1 MKNLKGRKSFNLMIS
16 NLFKL
21 LQLSLSEGN
30 ADALCNGFPRLSA
43 EEWERIYNEADRQ
56 TLLGLAFD
64 GVMKLPQEL
73 RPPMELMFQWAS
85 EAESFSGLNKI
96 LNVEAAKLTE
106 FFKGHGRS
114 CAVLKGQAN
123 ARLYPNPL
131 CRQPGDI
138 DIWVSGGKKSV
149 VGLLR
154 ETGMQESLKASP
166 HHTHMKNDRGIDVE
180 VHFRTSSG
188 NYNPFTTRRLL
199 KYLDRE
205 ILNSVE
211 VPEGF
216 CAHSTKFAL
225 AMQLSHIYRHFIR
238 SGVGLRQVV
247 DYYVLLRHSSESD
260 RRELMANLDRFGLR
274 KIAGALMWLLRES
287 FGLDDGFMLCK
298 PDEFRGR
305 WLLREI
311 LKGGNF
317 GRHTDGGRLKWL
329 YWWFGKRKKSLS
341 YWRFDL
347 AETFWAEVNYWK
359 IFVGNTST
367 RIRLRKISLRDV
379 KF

>member
-1 MKNLKGRKSFNLMIS
+1 MDFSRYDNF
-16 NLFKL
+16 FL
-21 LQLSLSEGN
+21 LLRI
-30 ADALCNGFPRLSA
+30 ALGCPGASAGVFPQLSA

-96 LNVEAAKLTE
+96 LNEEAARLTS
-106 FFKGHGRS
+106 FFRGHGRS
-114 CAVLKGQAN
+114 CAILKGQAN

-154 ETGMQESLKASP
+154 ETDLLNQVTKP
-166 HHTHMKNDRGIDVE
+166 THHTHMKNDRGIDVE

-188 NYNPFTTRRLL
+188 NYNPFAKRWLL

-216 CAHSTKFAL
+216 RAHSIKFAL
-225 AMQLSHIYRHFIR
+225 AMQLSHIYRHFFS
-238 SGVGLRQVV
+238 SGVGFRQIV

-260 RRELMANLDRFGLR
+260 RHELKANLSRFGLR
-274 KIAGALMWLLRES
+274 KIAGALMWLLREV
-287 FGLDDGFMLCK
+287 FCLDENLMLCK
-298 PDEFRGR
+298 SDEFRGR

-311 LKGGNF
+311 LQGGNF
-317 GRHTDGGRLKWL
+317 GRHVGGGRLKWL

-347 AETFWAEVNYWK
+347 AETFWAEVDYLENVVK
-359 IFVGNTST
+359 RTSV
-367 RIRLRKISLRDV
+367 RIRLRKLSLRDV

>member
-1 MKNLKGRKSFNLMIS
+1 MGIVLPVDFSRYDNF
-16 NLFKL
+16 FFL
-21 LQLSLSEGN
+21 LRV
-30 ADALCNGFPRLSA
+30 ALGCPGASAGAFPQLSA

-96 LNVEAAKLTE
+96 LNEEAAKLTE
-106 FFKGHGRS
+106 FFRGHGRS

-188 NYNPFTTRRLL
+188 NFNPFTTRRLL

-216 CAHSTKFAL
+216 CAHSMKFAL
-225 AMQLSHIYRHFIR
+225 AMQLSHIYRHCIGG
-238 SGVGLRQVV
+238 GVGLRQVV
-247 DYYVLLRHSSESD
+247 DYYVLLRHSSEGD
-260 RRELMANLDRFGLR
+260 RSELMANLDCFGLR
-274 KIAGALMWLLRES
+274 KIAGALMWLLREA
-287 FGLDDGFMLCK
+287 FGLDENLMLCK

-329 YWWFGKRKKSLS
+329 YWWFGRRKKSLS

-347 AETFWAEVNYWK
+347 AETFWAEVDYLENVVK
-359 IFVGNTST
+359 RTSV
-367 RIRLRKISLRDV
+367 RIRLRKLSLRDV

>member
-1 MKNLKGRKSFNLMIS
+1 MSECYGFFPYDIFFR
-16 NLFKL
+16 L
-21 LQLSLSEGN
+21 LRI
-30 ADALCNGFPRLSA
+30 ALGCPEASAGAFPQLSA

-73 RPPMELMFQWAS
+73 RPPMEQMFQWAS

-96 LNVEAAKLTE
+96 LNEEAAKLTE

-188 NYNPFTTRRLL
+188 NFNPFTTRRLL
-199 KYLDRE
+199 KYLDSE

-260 RRELMANLDRFGLR
+260 RSELMANLDRFGLR

-287 FGLDDGFMLCK
+287 LGLDGSLMLCK

-317 GRHTDGGRLKWL
+317 GRHVGGDRLKLL
-329 YWWFGKRKKSLS
+329 YWWFGRRKKSLS

-347 AETFWAEVNYWK
+347 AETFWAEVDYLENVVK
-359 IFVGNTST
+359 RTSV
-367 RIRLRKISLRDV
+367 RIRLRKLSLRDV

>member
-1 MKNLKGRKSFNLMIS
+1 MDFSRYDNF
-16 NLFKL
+16 FFL
-21 LQLSLSEGN
+21 LRI
-30 ADALCNGFPRLSA
+30 ALGCPGASAGVFPRLSA
-43 EEWERIYNEADRQ
+43 EEWKRIYDEADRQ

-96 LNVEAAKLTE
+96 LNEEAARLTE

-154 ETGMQESLKASP
+154 ETGMQESLKDSP
-166 HHTHMKNDRGIDVE
+166 HHTHMKNDRAIDVE

-188 NYNPFTTRRLL
+188 NYNPFATRQLL
-199 KYLDRE
+199 KYLDWE

-216 CAHSTKFAL
+216 CAHSMKFAL
-225 AMQLSHIYRHFIR
+225 AMQLSHIYRHFIGG
-238 SGVGLRQVV
+238 GVGLRQIV

-260 RRELMANLDRFGLR
+260 RHELKANLNSFGLR

-287 FGLDDGFMLCK
+287 FGLDESLMLCK

-311 LKGGNF
+311 LQGGNF
-317 GRHTDGGRLKWL
+317 GRHVGGGRLKWL
-329 YWWFGKRKKSLS
+329 YWWLGKRKKSLS

-347 AETFWAEVNYWK
+347 AETFWAEVDYWK
-359 IFVGNTST
+359 VFVENTST

>member
-1 MKNLKGRKSFNLMIS
+1 MDFSRYDNF
-16 NLFKL
+16 FL
-21 LQLSLSEGN
+21 LLRI
-30 ADALCNGFPRLSA
+30 ALGCPGASVGAFPRLSA
-43 EEWERIYNEADRQ
+43 DEWERIYNEADRQ

-96 LNVEAAKLTE
+96 LNEEAARLTE
-106 FFKGHGRS
+106 FFRGHGRS

-154 ETGMQESLKASP
+154 ETEMQESLKASP

-180 VHFRTSSG
+180 MHFRTSSG

-199 KYLDRE
+199 KYLDKE

-216 CAHSTKFAL
+216 CAHSIKFAL
-225 AMQLSHIYRHFIR
+225 AMQLSHIYRHFIGG
-238 SGVGLRQVV
+238 GVGFRQIV

-260 RRELMANLDRFGLR
+260 RSELMANLNRFGLR

-287 FGLDDGFMLCK
+287 IGLDESLMLCK

-317 GRHTDGGRLKWL
+317 GRHVGGGRLKWL

>member
-1 MKNLKGRKSFNLMIS
+1 MDFSRYDNF
-16 NLFKL
+16 FL
-21 LQLSLSEGN
+21 LLRI
-30 ADALCNGFPRLSA
+30 ALGCPGASAGAFPRLSA
-43 EEWERIYNEADRQ
+43 EEWKRIYDEADRQ

-85 EAESFSGLNKI
+85 EAESFNGLNKI
-96 LNVEAAKLTE
+96 LNQEAAKLTE
-106 FFKGHGRS
+106 FFKGHGRG

-154 ETGMQESLKASP
+154 ETGMQESQKASP

-216 CAHSTKFAL
+216 CAHSMKFAL
-225 AMQLSHIYRHFIR
+225 AMQLSHIYRHFIGG
-238 SGVGLRQVV
+238 GVGLRQIV

-260 RRELMANLDRFGLR
+260 RHELKANLNSFGLR

-287 FGLDDGFMLCK
+287 FGLDESLMLCK

-311 LKGGNF
+311 LQGGNF
-317 GRHTDGGRLKWL
+317 GRHVGGGRLKWL
-329 YWWFGKRKKSLS
+329 YWWLGKRKKSLS

-347 AETFWAEVNYWK
+347 AETFWAEVDYWK
-359 IFVGNTST
+359 VFVENTST

>member
-1 MKNLKGRKSFNLMIS
+1 MDFSRYDNF
-16 NLFKL
+16 FL
-21 LQLSLSEGN
+21 LLRIALGCPGASAGAFPQLS
-30 ADALCNGFPRLSA
+30 AD
-43 EEWERIYNEADRQ
+43 EWERIYNEADRQ

-64 GVMKLPQEL
+64 GVMMLPQEL

-96 LNVEAAKLTE
+96 LNEEAAKLTE

-149 VGLLR
+149 VGMLR
-154 ETGMQESLKASP
+154 ETGMQESQKASP

-216 CAHSTKFAL
+216 CAHSMKFAL
-225 AMQLSHIYRHFIR
+225 AMQLSHIYRHFIGG
-238 SGVGLRQVV
+238 GVGLRQIV

-260 RRELMANLDRFGLR
+260 RHELKANLNSFGLR
-274 KIAGALMWLLRES
+274 KIAGALMWLLCES
-287 FGLDDGFMLCK
+287 FGLDESLMLCK

-311 LKGGNF
+311 LQGGNF
-317 GRHTDGGRLKWL
+317 GRHVGGGRLKWL
-329 YWWFGKRKKSLS
+329 YWWLGKRKKSLS

-347 AETFWAEVNYWK
+347 AETFWAEVDYWK
-359 IFVGNTST
+359 VFVENTST

>member
-1 MKNLKGRKSFNLMIS
+1 MGIVLPVDFSRYDNF
-16 NLFKL
+16 FL
-21 LQLSLSEGN
+21 LLRI
-30 ADALCNGFPRLSA
+30 ALGCPGASAGAFPQLSA

-96 LNVEAAKLTE
+96 LNEEAAKLTD

-138 DIWVSGGKKSV
+138 DIWVSGGKKNV

-154 ETGMQESLKASP
+154 ETNLLNQETKP
-166 HHTHMKNDRGIDVE
+166 THHAHMKNDRGIDVE

-188 NYNPFTTRRLL
+188 NYNPFATRRLL

-205 ILNSVE
+205 VLNSVE

-216 CAHSTKFAL
+216 CAHSMKFAL
-225 AMQLSHIYRHFIR
+225 AMQLSHIYHHFFT

-247 DYYVLLRHSSESD
+247 DYYVLLKHSSESD
-260 RRELMANLDRFGLR
+260 RSELVACLNRFGLR

-287 FGLDDGFMLCK
+287 LGLDESLMLCK

-359 IFVGNTST
+359 IFVENTST